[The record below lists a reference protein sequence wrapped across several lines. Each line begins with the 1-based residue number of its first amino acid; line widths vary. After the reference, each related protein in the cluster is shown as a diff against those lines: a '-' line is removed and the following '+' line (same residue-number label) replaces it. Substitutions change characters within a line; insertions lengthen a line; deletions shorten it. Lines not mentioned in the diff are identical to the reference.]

1 MTKAIYFDMD
11 GTVYDLYGVP
21 KWLDRIET
29 EDATVFSE
37 GKPLVDMDALN
48 EACLNLIVNGYKIGV
63 ITWAPMGA
71 SFEYIQAVSLVK
83 YKWIQKYMPYVQE
96 FFVQEYGT
104 PKQYAINKK
113 SQQMILIDDNKDIRE
128 RWNTAKQ
135 RKSID
140 ANEDI
145 LKALQS
151 LLEEI

>member
-1 MTKAIYFDMD
+1 MTKAVYFDMD

-21 KWLDRIET
+21 KWLDRIEA

-37 GKPLVDMDALN
+37 GKPLVDIDALN

-83 YKWIQKYMPYVQE
+83 YKWIQEYMPYVQE

-128 RWNTAKQ
+128 RWDTAKQ